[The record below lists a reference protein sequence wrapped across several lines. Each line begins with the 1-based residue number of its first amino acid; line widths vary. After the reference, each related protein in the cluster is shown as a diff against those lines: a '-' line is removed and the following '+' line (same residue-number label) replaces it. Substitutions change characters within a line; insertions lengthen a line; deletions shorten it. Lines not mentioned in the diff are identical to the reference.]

1 VKLLVLVV
9 SLTFTAACRPRGGP
23 STEPGP
29 NPPAAGGTGGRADA
43 RDSNAAMEPTDAN
56 GPGGRDATPALDTRP
71 GPADGADAA
80 SPPLEGGAPGPFAA
94 APVFDLGMLHTID
107 IRVDDQYLA
116 RLDVDKEARVPCTV
130 VYDGTILASAGIRK
144 KGGNGSWRPL
154 SEKPAFS
161 IKFNEFVKG
170 QKLLGLSKLLLN
182 NAVQDPSFLHEHVTY
197 ELARIAGA
205 AAPLTAHGLLTFNGK
220 PYGLYVVREAMNDDF
235 LRRSF
240 GKDNEDGNL
249 YEGGE
254 FIGSPHSPELKD
266 EQEEMRSRADIQ
278 EVARLVSTTPD
289 DQWLALVGEKLDIPS
304 FLTGYA
310 VESLIDHWD
319 GYFFGP
325 HNYYVYHHPG
335 LDRFVFLLAGAD
347 SVLGRV
353 REPGLDPKVLLAKKF
368 LQFPETRAKLA
379 ATLKAI
385 VAGMDAGAM
394 EARLDQAARVIHTH
408 KPTDARFTTE
418 LGSFDANL
426 PMVKT
431 AVRRIKA
438 WTVPTL

>member
-1 VKLLVLVV
+1 VE
-9 SLTFTAACRPRGGP
+9 AQ
-23 STEPGP
+23 
-29 NPPAAGGTGGRADA
+29 
-43 RDSNAAMEPTDAN
+43 
-56 GPGGRDATPALDTRP
+56 
-71 GPADGADAA
+71 
-80 SPPLEGGAPGPFAA
+80 
-94 APVFDLGMLHTID
+94 H
-107 IRVDDQYLA
+107 LA
-116 RLDVDKEARVPCTV
+116 RLDVDKEARVPCTI
-130 VYDGTILASAGIRK
+130 VYDGTTFAMAGIRK

-154 SEKPAFS
+154 SDKPAFS
-161 IKFNEFVKG
+161 IKFNEFVQG

-197 ELARIAGA
+197 ELARKAGA

-240 GKDNEDGNL
+240 GKDHEDGNL

-254 FIGSPHSPELKD
+254 FIGSPNSPELKD
-266 EQEEMRSRADIQ
+266 EQEEMRTRADIQ
-278 EVARLVSTTPD
+278 EVSRLVNTTPD
-289 DQWLALVGEKLDIPS
+289 EQWLAVVGAKLDIPS

-335 LDRFVFLLAGAD
+335 LDRFVFLVAGAD

-353 REPGLDPKVLLAKKF
+353 RAPSLDPKVLLARKF
-368 LQFPETRAKLA
+368 LQFPETRAQLA
-379 ATLKAI
+379 AILKSTIAS
-385 VAGMDAGAM
+385 MDAPAM

-408 KPTDARFTTE
+408 TPTDARVTAE
-418 LGSFDANL
+418 LKSFDANL

-438 WTVPTL
+438 WTVPAL